1 LAKHGDKVYE
11 CSQFEEK
18 EVALAMEEEHSN
30 SVTVVEGQKPL
41 TIKRTRRLRL
51 LRHPLRTAQTIC
63 CSSTP
68 T

>member
-18 EVALAMEEEHSN
+18 GVALAMEEEHSN